1 MYNQR
6 PHYQMR
12 RHRRFYENVVL
23 TVLIT
28 LGLFFVFWD
37 NDQRRETDDL
47 AETVHRK
54 DLPKV
59 VTADATKSVLKP
71 KCHANTTLLHL
82 SSFDQQ
88 KEHIKNFLMYKH
100 CRDFD
105 MIQNVP
111 DKCGGREGSQNVF
124 LLLVIKSDPFNQDR
138 REMVRKTWGKER
150 KFNGVLIK
158 RVFVSGVSP
167 DQKERRKLNQLLAM
181 ENREHRDVL
190 QWDFLDT
197 FFNLTLKQYKL
208 LQWVSEFCPRAKFI
222 FNGDDDVFANT
233 NNMVDYL
240 LGMKVHQHLFVGHL
254 IYGFGPNRQK
264 SSKYYVPEIVTTI
277 KSYPPYV
284 GGGGIL
290 MSVYTAHIIYHIAQ
304 DLELYPIDDVY
315 LGMCLAKAGLAP
327 HSHSGFRTAGVRIPS
342 TQDDSFNPCYYREL
356 LLVHRFRPFEL
367 LLMWDA
373 VHDANLNCAHASQK
387 SASTKRTA

>member
-1 MYNQR
+1 
-6 PHYQMR
+6 MR
-12 RHRRFYENVVL
+12 GHWRFYANVVL
-23 TVLIT
+23 GVLLA
-28 LGLFFVFWD
+28 LGLFFMFWD
-37 NDQRRETDDL
+37 NDQRRETDDV
-47 AETVHRK
+47 AETVHRN

-59 VTADATKSVLKP
+59 VTADATKSVLKS

-88 KEHIKNFLMYKH
+88 EEHIKNFLMYKH
-100 CRDFD
+100 CREFD

-124 LLLVIKSDPFNQDR
+124 LLLVIKSHPFNQDR
-138 REMVRKTWGKER
+138 REM
-150 KFNGVLIK
+150 
-158 RVFVSGVSP
+158 
-167 DQKERRKLNQLLAM
+167 
-181 ENREHRDVL
+181 
-190 QWDFLDT
+190 
-197 FFNLTLKQYKL
+197 
-208 LQWVSEFCPRAKFI
+208 WVSEFCPSAKFI
-222 FNGDDDVFANT
+222 FNGDEDAFANT
-233 NNMVDYL
+233 DNMVDYL
-240 LGMKVHQHLFVGHL
+240 LGMKVHQHLFVGRL
-254 IYGFGPNRQK
+254 IYGFGPKRQK

-284 GGGGIL
+284 SGGGIL

-304 DLELYPIDDVY
+304 DLELYPIDDVF

-327 HSHSGFRTAGVRIPS
+327 HSRSGFRAAGISVPS

-356 LLVHRFRPFEL
+356 LLVHRFQPFKL

>member
-1 MYNQR
+1 
-6 PHYQMR
+6 MR
-12 RHRRFYENVVL
+12 RHRRFHEKVVL
-23 TVLIT
+23 GVLII
-28 LGLFFVFWD
+28 LGLFFMFWD
-37 NDQRRETDDL
+37 NVRRRETGDV

-59 VTADATKSVLKP
+59 VTADATRSVLKP

-82 SSFDQQ
+82 SSFHQEN
-88 KEHIKNFLMYKH
+88 EHIKNFLLYKH
-100 CRDFD
+100 CREFD
-105 MIQNVP
+105 MIENVP
-111 DKCGGREGSQNVF
+111 DKCGGREGSHNVF

-138 REMVRKTWGKER
+138 REVVRKTWGKER
-150 KFNGVLIK
+150 EFNGVLIK
-158 RVFVSGVSP
+158 RVFISGVSP
-167 DQKERRKLNQLLAM
+167 DQKESRKLNQLLAM

-208 LQWVSEFCPRAKFI
+208 VQWVSEYCPSAKFI

-233 NNMVDYL
+233 DNMVDYL
-240 LGMKVHQHLFVGHL
+240 LGMKVLQHLFVGHL
-254 IYGFGPNRQK
+254 IYGVGPIREK
-264 SSKYYVPEIVTTI
+264 WSKYYVPEIVTTI
-277 KSYPPYV
+277 KSYPPYA

-290 MSVYTAHIIYHIAQ
+290 MSVHTAHIIYHIAQ
-304 DLELYPIDDVY
+304 DLELFPIDDVF

-327 HSHSGFRTAGVRIPS
+327 RSHSGFRIAGISVPS
-342 TQDDSFNPCYYREL
+342 PQDESFNPCYYREL

-373 VHDANLNCAHASQK
+373 VHDANLKCARAPQK
-387 SASTKRTA
+387 SASTERTT